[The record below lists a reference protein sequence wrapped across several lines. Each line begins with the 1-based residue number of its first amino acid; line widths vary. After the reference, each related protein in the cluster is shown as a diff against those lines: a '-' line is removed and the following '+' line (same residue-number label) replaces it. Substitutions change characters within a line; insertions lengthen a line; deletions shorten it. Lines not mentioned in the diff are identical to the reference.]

1 MVGSEYANIA
11 TTVER
16 TPQQAC
22 VDKLVAVAAMAQ
34 NFAEESREF
43 QELVLSKVGGASSR
57 SDDQAAAWANF
68 VKGLPYRR
76 EPVEI
81 LRNPLETA
89 KYGGDCDDLVTLLLA
104 GWMAL
109 SLTCEPE
116 IIADA
121 EGNGFHIR
129 ARIGFP
135 VLAPELWVVVDPV
148 SQSEAAWATAI
159 PQDLPIESNLSPSTA
174 APSSWMANSTSLREA
189 PLVFGAAEDGP
200 QWMEWGLKVLALYG
214 GIVLL
219 QRMLQDDD

>member
-1 MVGSEYANIA
+1 MAETEYANIA

-43 QELVLSKVGGASSR
+43 QELVLSTVGAASSR
-57 SDDQAAAWANF
+57 ADDQAAAWANF
-68 VKGLPYRR
+68 CKSLPYRR

-89 KYGGDCDDLVTLLLA
+89 KYGGDCDDLVVLLLA

-121 EGNGFHIR
+121 DNNGFHIR

-135 VLAPELWVVVDPV
+135 VLSPQLWVVVDPV

-159 PQDLPIESNLSPSTA
+159 PQDLPVETTIASPSRSWRIASA
-174 APSSWMANSTSLREA
+174 ADTRFCRYWA
-189 PLVFGAAEDGP
+189 
-200 QWMEWGLKVLALYG
+200 
-214 GIVLL
+214 
-219 QRMLQDDD
+219 